1 MDLDESYVQSHTEHH
16 HQADNGCA
24 CVCSI
29 SKDLVP
35 FDVPVTFTI
44 QVHDPHTD
52 EAGFLRYAQRINNL
66 TEAEY
71 YTILTGIIH
80 GQTRILAGE
89 HRRPAPLS

>member
-1 MDLDESYVQSHTEHH
+1 M
-16 HQADNGCA
+16 

-89 HRRPAPLS
+89 RRHPAPLP